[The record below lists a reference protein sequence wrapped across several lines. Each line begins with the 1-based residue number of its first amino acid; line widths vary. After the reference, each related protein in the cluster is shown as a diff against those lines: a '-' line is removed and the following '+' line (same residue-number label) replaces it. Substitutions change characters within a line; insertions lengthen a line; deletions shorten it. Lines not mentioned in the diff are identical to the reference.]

1 LHGAILLKLA
11 HSAGLEGVP
20 DRRLRMEIMDDPYP
34 ETPGQRDRT
43 ESELLKRIESMP
55 EIPPELRKEV
65 AKRRAEFLE
74 ARIQQGAGHFYGGQ
88 LGWTNW
94 FIRNDDLDLL
104 ALLAPS
110 ATGIATYATVAAAS
124 PWVLAA
130 TLLFSVLAVA
140 RKLRAKSTTLDPDEC
155 RVLMAL
161 KQTGGASLTALA
173 NVLNH
178 VTLVGT
184 GPWTEE
190 RVLKTLDKLRSVSV
204 GDGSIETYVVQ
215 AADGRWSTN
224 GV

>member
-1 LHGAILLKLA
+1 
-11 HSAGLEGVP
+11 
-20 DRRLRMEIMDDPYP
+20 MEIMEDPYP
-34 ETPGQRDRT
+34 ETPGERDRL
-43 ESELLKRIESMP
+43 EAEVLKRIDSLP
-55 EIPPELRKEV
+55 DTSPELKKEV

-74 ARIQQGAGHFYGGQ
+74 AYIQQGSGHFYGGQ

-110 ATGIATYATVAAAS
+110 ATGIATYATAVAAS

-161 KQTGGASLTALA
+161 KRTGVTDLTALA

-178 VTLVGT
+178 VTLVGK

-190 RVLKTLDKLRSVSV
+190 RVLKTLQKLQSVRV
-204 GDGSIETYVVQ
+204 GDGSIEAYVVQ

>member
-1 LHGAILLKLA
+1 
-11 HSAGLEGVP
+11 
-20 DRRLRMEIMDDPYP
+20 MEIMDDPYP
-34 ETPGQRDRT
+34 ETPGERDRLQA
-43 ESELLKRIESMP
+43 EVLKRIESIPDM
-55 EIPPELRKEV
+55 PPELKKEV
-65 AKRRAEFLE
+65 IKRRAEFLDT
-74 ARIQQGAGHFYGGQ
+74 RIQRGTGHFYGGQ

-104 ALLAPS
+104 TLLAPS
-110 ATGIATYATVAAAS
+110 ATGIATYATMAAAS

-140 RKLRAKSTTLDPDEC
+140 RKLRAKSATLDPDEC

-161 KQTGGASLTALA
+161 KQTGVTSLTALE

-184 GPWTEE
+184 GAWTEE
-190 RVLKTLDKLRSVSV
+190 RVLKTLQKLQSVRV
-204 GDGSIETYVVQ
+204 GDGSIESYVVQ

>member
-1 LHGAILLKLA
+1 
-11 HSAGLEGVP
+11 
-20 DRRLRMEIMDDPYP
+20 MEIMDDPFP
-34 ETPGQRDRT
+34 ETPGERDRLEAEVLT
-43 ESELLKRIESMP
+43 RIESIP
-55 EIPPELRKEV
+55 EMPPELKREV
-65 AKRRAEFLE
+65 VNRRAEFLE
-74 ARIQQGAGHFYGGQ
+74 ARVQRGSGHFYGGQ
-88 LGWTNW
+88 LGWTHW
-94 FIRNDDLDLL
+94 FIRNDDIDLL

-110 ATGIATYATVAAAS
+110 ATGIATYATIAAAS

-140 RKLRAKSTTLDPDEC
+140 RKLRAKSATLDSDEC

-161 KQTGGASLTALA
+161 KQTGGTSLAGLA

-184 GPWTEE
+184 GRWTDES
-190 RVLKTLDKLRSVSV
+190 VLKTLQKLQSVRV
-204 GDGSIETYVVQ
+204 GDGSIEAYVVQ